1 MALKRSHFATALT
14 EVSIGET
21 VTVCGWVQ
29 GYRDHGGVVFIDLR
43 DGSGLVQ
50 LVFDPS
56 VEASVCE
63 PASRLRNEYVIA
75 AQGQLS
81 QRSAENTNS
90 KLPTG
95 HLELKV
101 HQLEVLNVAKTPPF
115 EIDDNLNVDESLRLK
130 YRYLDLRRPALQQR
144 IKMRHKI
151 TQTIRSFLSNEGFY
165 EIETPMMTKTTPE
178 GARDYL
184 VPSRVHPGQ
193 FYALPQSP
201 QIFKQI
207 LMVSGME
214 RYFQIARCFRDED
227 LRADRQPEFTQLDLE
242 MSFVEE
248 ADVLAVN
255 ERMVKHLFKEV
266 LNVDIPTPLPIMSY
280 DEAMERYGSDKPDT
294 RFGLE
299 FIDFTEIMK
308 GVGFNAFAS
317 VAQEGGAIKG
327 IRLPGASAQMS
338 RHELDQLRNNSI
350 KYGGKGLVWFNYKAE
365 GLSSPVAK
373 FFNET
378 ELASIQAQA
387 GAETGDVVIMMADSL
402 KITHD
407 VLGRLRLDLGKRFD
421 LIDKNQWNVL
431 WVNKFPMFEWDEQR
445 QRWQAQ
451 HHPFTSPLPEHLEM
465 LQSAPEKVRTQAYDL
480 VLNGVEL
487 ASGSIRIHQRDM
499 QAKMFEALNI
509 SAEEAQEKF
518 GFMLGAFEYGAPPH
532 GGIGIGLDRLVM
544 MMAQQDTIREVIA
557 FPKTQAASC
566 LMTEAPGYAD
576 AEQMAELHLRST
588 APPRATTQANSPS
601 AASVA
606 PAAAEA

>member
-14 EVSIGET
+14 DVPVGET

-29 GYRDHGGVVFIDLR
+29 GYRDHGGVIFIDLR
-43 DGSGLVQ
+43 DGSGLLQ

-75 AQGQLS
+75 VQGQLS
-81 QRSAENTNS
+81 QRSAENINS

-101 HQLEVLNVAKTPPF
+101 HTLELLNAAKTPPF

-130 YRYLDLRRPALQQR
+130 YRYLDLRRPALQKR
-144 IKMRHKI
+144 LKMRHKI
-151 TQTIRSFLSNEGFY
+151 TQTIRNFLSNEGFY

-248 ADVLAVN
+248 PDVLAMN
-255 ERMVKHLFKEV
+255 ERMIQHLFKEV
-266 LNVDIPTPLPIMSY
+266 LDVDIPTPLPMMSY
-280 DEAMERYGSDKPDT
+280 DEAMARYGSDKPDT

-308 GVGFNAFAS
+308 AVGFNAFAS

-327 IRLPGASAQMS
+327 ILLQGASSQMS
-338 RHELDQLRNNSI
+338 RHELDQLRNSSI
-350 KYGGKGLVWFNYKAE
+350 KYGGKGLVWFNYKEE
-365 GLSSPVAK
+365 GLNSPVAK
-373 FFNET
+373 FFNEA

-387 GAETGDVVIMMADSL
+387 GAQTGDIVIMMADSL
-402 KITHD
+402 KVTHE

-421 LIDKNQWNVL
+421 LIDKSKWNAL

-451 HHPFTSPLPEHLEM
+451 HHPFTSPLPEHLDL
-465 LQSAPEKVRTQAYDL
+465 LQSDPEAVRTQAYDL

-499 QAKMFEALNI
+499 QAKIFQALNI
-509 SAEEAQEKF
+509 SEEEAQEKF

-544 MMAQQDTIREVIA
+544 MMARQDTIREVIA

-588 APPRATTQANSPS
+588 APPKAVAS
-601 AASVA
+601 AAPTPQEV
-606 PAAAEA
+606 